1 MSNNKSKRYF
11 LGIAAAL
18 LLPLSFY
25 LITRRL
31 AEGVVKL
38 PKYYVIDKID
48 SQSVNGKTK
57 LDTVYHK
64 VGDIT
69 LINQLGKTVSLNND
83 LAGKILVVDFIFTS
97 CPGPCP
103 KLTSNMA
110 ILQRTFKK
118 NDTSL
123 QFITITV
130 DPTRDSFPA
139 LRAYADKFP
148 VNHDRW
154 WFLTGDKQRI
164 YDYARNEL
172 HVSLQPGDGG
182 DNDFIHTEKFVLLDQ
197 YRYIRGYYDGLD
209 SAQLKY
215 CADDIVLLS
224 VENKHR
230 K

>member
-1 MSNNKSKRYF
+1 MTNTKSKRYF

-38 PKYYVIDKID
+38 PKYYVIDRVD
-48 SQSVNGKTK
+48 SQSVNGKAK

-64 VGDIT
+64 VADIRLT
-69 LINQLGKTVSLNND
+69 NQLGKMVSLNND

-103 KLTSNMA
+103 KLTRNMA
-110 ILQRTFKK
+110 ILQKTFKK
-118 NDTSL
+118 NDTAL
-123 QFITITV
+123 HFITITV
-130 DPTRDSFPA
+130 DPSRDSFPV
-139 LRAYADKFP
+139 LRTYADKFA

-154 WFLTGDKQRI
+154 WFLTGDKQQI
-164 YDYARNEL
+164 YNYARNEL